1 MIHTD
6 NLVLKGIS
14 EKVICCSL
22 CPRLLS
28 YIKQVGISKVR
39 RFITEDYW
47 AKPLPGFGDSKAQLF
62 VIGLAPAAWWK
73 QNW

>member
-1 MIHTD
+1 MTHTES
-6 NLVLKGIS
+6 LVLKEIS
-14 EKVICCSL
+14 EKVICCRL

-28 YIKQVGISKVR
+28 YIKQVRINKVR

-62 VIGLAPAAWWK
+62 VIGLAPASAM
-73 QNW
+73 